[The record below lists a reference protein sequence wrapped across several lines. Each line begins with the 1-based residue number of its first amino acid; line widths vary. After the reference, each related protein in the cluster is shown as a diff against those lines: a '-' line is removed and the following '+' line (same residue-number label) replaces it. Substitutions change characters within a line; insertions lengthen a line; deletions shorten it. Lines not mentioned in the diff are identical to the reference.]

1 MRRLAREK
9 PETGVLPALVNT
21 NLTPTRGNGVQHFNG
36 CGRQMDIVRAIV
48 LRLLARHRPHAL
60 VEIEFRALQAGN
72 LVAPLCG

>member
-1 MRRLAREK
+1 
-9 PETGVLPALVNT
+9 
-21 NLTPTRGNGVQHFNG
+21 
-36 CGRQMDIVRAIV
+36 MDKVRAIV